1 MAENLTT
8 QFTDST
14 SSDATQS
21 VYNTLLLVR
30 STYPLIHQVP
40 VRKYSL
46 KQRTGKTMI
55 FRRFEALAKAKTPLN
70 EGTPPAGKKKTKT
83 DVSMTIKPY
92 GDFIEDSDM
101 VLNTQPDPQALENIE
116 LLGQQAGE
124 TFDELYRDMWA
135 DATNIV
141 YASGTSPAT
150 VNAILDRAILDRAI
164 RTARINKMQPFS
176 PAVFASQRIGSSSIM
191 PSYWGLADE
200 RSYFDLR
207 HIEGFVLPVDYANG
221 SATLVGEG
229 GSDKNGV
236 RYLISPN
243 GYYLPGATG
252 VTTANSDVKNTGGYG
267 DLYSIFIV
275 GKEAAGGINMAM
287 GNGGVIKK
295 ELGSA
300 GTADPLNQRAT
311 VGWLKYDART
321 ILNQA
326 FLLEIQHFVS
336 L

>member
-1 MAENLTT
+1 
-8 QFTDST
+8 
-14 SSDATQS
+14 
-21 VYNTLLLVR
+21 
-30 STYPLIHQVP
+30 
-40 VRKYSL
+40 
-46 KQRTGKTMI
+46 
-55 FRRFEALAKAKTPLN
+55 
-70 EGTPPAGKKKTKT
+70 
-83 DVSMTIKPY
+83 
-92 GDFIEDSDM
+92 
-101 VLNTQPDPQALENIE
+101 
-116 LLGQQAGE
+116 
-124 TFDELYRDMWA
+124 MWA

-243 GYYLPGATG
+243 GYYLAGANG

-295 ELGSA
+295 DLGSA

>member
-101 VLNTQPDPQALENIE
+101 VLNTQPDPQALERTSSCS
-116 LLGQQAGE
+116 GSKPVRRS
-124 TFDELYRDMWA
+124 TSLYRDMWA

-141 YASGTSPAT
+141 YASGTSRPLSTRSLIVRSWIGRSVRPAST
-150 VNAILDRAILDRAI
+150 RCSRSAPPSLHRSGLGLRASCRPTGAWLTSGA
-164 RTARINKMQPFS
+164 TS
-176 PAVFASQRIGSSSIM
+176 T
-191 PSYWGLADE
+191 
-200 RSYFDLR
+200 FDTSK
-207 HIEGFVLPVDYANG
+207 GFVLPVDYANG

-236 RYLISPN
+236 RYLISR
-243 GYYLPGATG
+243 TG
-252 VTTANSDVKNTGGYG
+252 ISC
-267 DLYSIFIV
+267 
-275 GKEAAGGINMAM
+275 
-287 GNGGVIKK
+287 
-295 ELGSA
+295 
-300 GTADPLNQRAT
+300 RARM
-311 VGWLKYDART
+311 V
-321 ILNQA
+321 
-326 FLLEIQHFVS
+326 
-336 L
+336 

>member
-135 DATNIV
+135 DATNKIGR
-141 YASGTSPAT
+141 ASC
-150 VNAILDRAILDRAI
+150 R
-164 RTARINKMQPFS
+164 
-176 PAVFASQRIGSSSIM
+176 
-191 PSYWGLADE
+191 E
-200 RSYFDLR
+200 R
-207 HIEGFVLPVDYANG
+207 V
-221 SATLVGEG
+221 
-229 GSDKNGV
+229 
-236 RYLISPN
+236 
-243 GYYLPGATG
+243 
-252 VTTANSDVKNTGGYG
+252 
-267 DLYSIFIV
+267 
-275 GKEAAGGINMAM
+275 
-287 GNGGVIKK
+287 
-295 ELGSA
+295 
-300 GTADPLNQRAT
+300 
-311 VGWLKYDART
+311 
-321 ILNQA
+321 
-326 FLLEIQHFVS
+326 
-336 L
+336 